1 MAGTGFA
8 LPALTAG
15 RVLVVDD
22 VDDQASSAA
31 VLLMYH
37 RFEARTA
44 RTAREA
50 LTTARSFRPHVVVLD
65 LGLPDGDGVDVI
77 RRLRQFPDPPAVV
90 VVTGHTDAT
99 RRRTALDAGAATC
112 LLKPTD
118 PDELAEWV
126 IRLRGPANPTQL
138 TG

>member
-22 VDDQASSAA
+22 MDDQASSAA

-50 LTTARSFRPHVVVLD
+50 LSLTRTFRPHVVVLD
-65 LGLPDGDGVDVI
+65 LGLPDADGSDVI
-77 RRLRQFPDPPAVV
+77 GRLRQMPDPPAVV
-90 VVTGHTDAT
+90 VVTGHTDAA
-99 RRRTALDAGAATC
+99 RRKAALDAGAAVC

-118 PDELAEWV
+118 PDVLADWV
-126 IRLRGPANPTQL
+126 IRLRGPTDPI
-138 TG
+138 

>member
-22 VDDQASSAA
+22 LDDQASSAA

-50 LTTARSFRPHVVVLD
+50 VAVARTFRPHVVVLD

-77 RRLRQFPDPPAVV
+77 GRLRQLPEPPAVV
-90 VVTGHTDAT
+90 VVTGHTDAS
-99 RRRTALDAGAATC
+99 RRRTALEAGAAAC

-126 IRLRGPANPTQL
+126 IRLRGHADSV
-138 TG
+138 

>member
-37 RFEARTA
+37 QFEARTA

-50 LTTARSFRPHVVVLD
+50 LAVARTFRPHVVVLD
-65 LGLPDGDGVDVI
+65 LGLPDGDGADVI
-77 RRLRQFPDPPAVV
+77 GRLRQLPDPPAIV
-90 VVTGHTDAT
+90 VVTGHTDAN
-99 RRRTALDAGAATC
+99 RRKAALEAGAAAC
-112 LLKPTD
+112 LLKPSD

-126 IRLRGPANPTQL
+126 IRLRGPADPV
-138 TG
+138 

>member
-44 RTAREA
+44 RTGREA
-50 LTTARSFRPHVVVLD
+50 LAIARTFRPHVVVLD
-65 LGLPDGDGVDVI
+65 LGLPDGDGAGVI
-77 RRLRQFPDPPAVV
+77 RKLSQFPDPPAVV
-90 VVTGHTDAT
+90 VVTGHTDSA
-99 RRRTALDAGAATC
+99 RRKMALDAGAAAC
-112 LLKPTD
+112 LLKPTY

-126 IRLRGPANPTQL
+126 IRLRGPTSSD
-138 TG
+138 

>member
-1 MAGTGFA
+1 MAGTGFS

-22 VDDQASSAA
+22 LDDQASSAA

-50 LTTARSFRPHVVVLD
+50 VAVARAFRPHVVVLD

-77 RRLRQFPDPPAVV
+77 GQLRQLPEPPAVV

-99 RRRTALDAGAATC
+99 RRRTALEAGAAAC

-126 IRLRGPANPTQL
+126 IRLRGPADPV
-138 TG
+138 

>member
-22 VDDQASSAA
+22 VEDQASSAA

-50 LTTARSFRPHVVVLD
+50 LAVARSFRPHVVVLD
-65 LGLPDGDGVDVI
+65 LGLPDGDGAEVT
-77 RRLRQFPDPPAVV
+77 RKLRQLPDPPAVV
-90 VVTGHTDAT
+90 VVTGHTDAH
-99 RRRTALDAGAATC
+99 RRRAAVEAGAAAC

-126 IRLRGPANPTQL
+126 IRLRGPTAVD
-138 TG
+138 

>member
-22 VDDQASSAA
+22 LDDQASSAA

-44 RTAREA
+44 RTGREA
-50 LTTARSFRPHVVVLD
+50 LAVARSFRPHVVVLD
-65 LGLPDGDGVDVI
+65 LGLPDADGVEVI
-77 RRLRQFPDPPAVV
+77 RRLRQLADPPAVV
-90 VVTGHTDAT
+90 VVTGHTNADRQRA
-99 RRRTALDAGAATC
+99 AVEAGAAAC

-126 IRLRGPANPTQL
+126 VRLRGPA
-138 TG
+138 GVE

>member
-22 VDDQASSAA
+22 MDDQASSAA

-37 RFEARTA
+37 QFEARTA
-44 RTAREA
+44 RTAQEA
-50 LTTARSFRPHVVVLD
+50 LTVARTFRPHVAVLD
-65 LGLPDGDGVDVI
+65 LGLPDGDGVEVI
-77 RRLRQFPDPPAVV
+77 RKLRQLPDPPAVV
-90 VVTGHTDAT
+90 VVTGHTDAA
-99 RRRTALDAGAATC
+99 RRKAALDAGAAAC

-126 IRLRGPANPTQL
+126 IRLRGPADAA
-138 TG
+138 

>member
-44 RTAREA
+44 RTVRDALKVARA
-50 LTTARSFRPHVVVLD
+50 FHPHVVVLD
-65 LGLPDGDGVDVI
+65 LGLPDGDGIDVI
-77 RRLRQFPDPPAVV
+77 SKLRQFPDPPAVL
-90 VVTGHTDAT
+90 VVTGHTDAL
-99 RRRTALDAGAATC
+99 RRKTALEAGAAAC

-126 IRLRGPANPTQL
+126 IRLRGPINPD
-138 TG
+138 

>member
-1 MAGTGFA
+1 MAGTGFI

-22 VDDQASSAA
+22 LDDQASSVA

-44 RTAREA
+44 RTAGEA
-50 LTTARSFRPHVVVLD
+50 LTVARAFHPHVVVLD
-65 LGLPDGDGVDVI
+65 LGLPDGDGVEVI
-77 RRLRQFPDPPAVV
+77 GKLRQLPDPPAVV
-90 VVTGHTDAT
+90 VVTGHTNSN
-99 RRRTALDAGAATC
+99 RRKTALEAGAAAC

-126 IRLRGPANPTQL
+126 IRLRGPVEPD
-138 TG
+138 

>member
-1 MAGTGFA
+1 MAGTGFV

-44 RTAREA
+44 RTGREA
-50 LTTARSFRPHVVVLD
+50 LAIARTFRPHVVVLD
-65 LGLPDGDGVDVI
+65 LGLPDGDGAGVI
-77 RRLRQFPDPPAVV
+77 RKLRDLPDPPAVV
-90 VVTGHTDAT
+90 VVTGHTDAA
-99 RRRTALDAGAATC
+99 RRRLALDAGAATC
-112 LLKPTD
+112 LLKPTG

-126 IRLRGPANPTQL
+126 IRLRGPSRSD
-138 TG
+138 

>member
-22 VDDQASSAA
+22 VEDQASSAA

-44 RTAREA
+44 RTVREA
-50 LTTARSFRPHVVVLD
+50 LAVARTFHPHVVVLD

-77 RRLRQFPDPPAVV
+77 GKLRQLPDPPAIV
-90 VVTGHTDAT
+90 VVTGHTDT
-99 RRRTALDAGAATC
+99 SRRQTALEAGAAAC

-126 IRLRGPANPTQL
+126 MRLRGPTDPV
-138 TG
+138 

>member
-50 LTTARSFRPHVVVLD
+50 LSVARSFRPHVVVLD
-65 LGLPDGDGVDVI
+65 LGLPDADGAEVI
-77 RRLRQFPDPPAVV
+77 RQLRQLPSPPAVV
-90 VVTGHTDAT
+90 VVTGHTDVN
-99 RRRTALDAGAATC
+99 RRRDAIEAGAAAC

-126 IRLRGPANPTQL
+126 VRLRGPTDAE
-138 TG
+138 

>member
-50 LTTARSFRPHVVVLD
+50 LAVARTFRPHVVVLD
-65 LGLPDGDGVDVI
+65 LGLPDADGVDVI
-77 RRLRQFPDPPAVV
+77 GKLRQFSDPPAVV
-90 VVTGHTDAT
+90 VVTGHTDKA
-99 RRRTALDAGAATC
+99 RRKLALDAGAAAC
-112 LLKPTD
+112 LLKPTN

-126 IRLRGPANPTQL
+126 IRLRGPVSPV
-138 TG
+138 